1 MTGILYGSVFL
12 RKFGRKFD
20 SFLCSCQFFG
30 WQIDD
35 GNFDNLKFR
44 PIIAQTGTYT
54 YNAAKII
61 SKYLKP
67 LYNSNEYI
75 INSTLDFPDMIQNQ
89 PPLTEDEEYVSYD
102 VESLFTNVPINDT
115 IDYIIDQIYVQNKLP
130 IICTEL
136 IMKRLLLKLSTES
149 TFIFQSNFYKQTDG
163 CTMGG
168 PLSVTLA
175 NIYLTKMENE
185 IVKCV
190 TPPFYKRY
198 VDDVIV
204 RRKIREPDYLFH
216 AMNNYHPKI
225 HFTIESQ
232 HFRHNSNSTAISKQL
247 QF

>member
-1 MTGILYGSVFL
+1 MWPTSNAPAKLYGTAKTH
-12 RKFGRKFD
+12 KFND
-20 SFLCSCQFFG
+20 ISE
-30 WQIDD
+30 ITV
-35 GNFDNLKFR
+35 DNLKFR

-115 IDYIIDQIYVQNKLP
+115 IDYITDQIYVQNKLP

-190 TPPFYKRY
+190 MPPFYKR
-198 VDDVIV
+198 
-204 RRKIREPDYLFH
+204 
-216 AMNNYHPKI
+216 
-225 HFTIESQ
+225 
-232 HFRHNSNSTAISKQL
+232 
-247 QF
+247 